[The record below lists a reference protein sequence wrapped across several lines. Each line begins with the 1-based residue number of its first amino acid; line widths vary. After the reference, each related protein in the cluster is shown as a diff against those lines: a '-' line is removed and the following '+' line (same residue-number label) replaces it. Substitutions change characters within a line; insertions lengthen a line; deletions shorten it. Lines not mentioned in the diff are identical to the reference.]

1 MAWAGDAH
9 ARACLPDLET
19 HKPTPSLQRTA
30 PFQVL
35 TGITSQ
41 GKVAEAEAVNTGVGF
56 ATSFPVSPQITA
68 VSDSI
73 RACGPSTDA
82 SSTRDPGCTPDL
94 PQGSP
99 YGAAGSP
106 GFGPAQW
113 AYTGGSLG
121 PPVVP
126 TGEDVLGECSYSL
139 TVEQDTTRGLECR
152 LAPAKGGTPWPAQY
166 ADGVAIARFATGGW
180 RLPAGTAIDQL
191 PEVFRVQCVGG
202 AALCNTHACLTSSNV
217 ARYATTPLR
226 WGFEQG
232 TLAPYWG
239 LKSPGNLPQLAVTK
253 ACFLSAHSGTYQLC
267 SAYPWARRNSTHGLL
282 HVQSAPFVLG
292 PGELTWQMN
301 GGDDT
306 TPKIP
311 PGTLDMAINGL
322 GSLGVSLS
330 RASDGYRVLSQ
341 RARSGRFWATQRW
354 SAEQLASHVGE
365 KMTLD
370 VFDYRSG
377 PWAWLAV
384 DTFVI
389 PAAWV
394 QINTVSPSGGPT
406 DKDTQLTV
414 AGANFGSTTDGLT
427 VFVGPNVCTSLRM
440 VAVNTLTC
448 TVSPDPGCAPNTTAY
463 RTGNCS
469 GITISVVIGDRSRA
483 VANGPFGGYQA
494 GHCGQESAV
503 YPFSACRAVD
513 AVPLPLAVGTPKR
526 GFTFRAPPQF
536 TPSSLPCTNST
547 FRTAASLLS
556 NGTVTCL
563 VIAKQ
568 DVAYQYSPA
577 STQPD
582 GLDITYAAG
591 PLPTFL
597 SFDAGD
603 PNRGVAPALA
613 GTPLVTDATCPFGSS
628 CPNGVPYTITLYA
641 TDTLATVN
649 ITFTLLVVA
658 PTSAAV
664 ASVAQSVEIPAAPSP
679 AWTFANADE
688 WAALRTTALSAGSVS
703 RAADALVARSG
714 PGGPGSRGTATAGAT
729 FLSLQ
734 VDSDDGTF
742 VPSINGRDP
751 VESAFLAALAAAAAQ
766 PRVNA
771 TSAAVLL
778 GAASLGNGP
787 GIASSTRTYAYA
799 LQLAL
804 RSQTAAD
811 EAAREEAYVSSVDTA
826 ATWLL
831 ALNAAVDALI
841 QPLLATQPGAWSS
854 VGMAPSQ
861 GVGPPVQPVAVT
873 SYDSAGA
880 LRTST
885 AMYTASSWP
894 STGVPVPVATPPG
907 SVVTSIVIPTL
918 CTPSNGAPFNF
929 SLSQGPLTVPC
940 ADLPSL
946 GMAAAHTLWVS
957 YPQDTSLK
965 PLDMGLQPADDVPHA
980 DLLAAALASSDVAT
994 CVWALADR
1002 IAAYA
1007 ARWRDLSALDPRF
1020 NATWSK
1026 VGSTVSVTL
1035 ATPLPAPAPPLVATL
1050 DIDHGFPFPA
1060 ASGTPPAGVALP
1072 YTSGTWQPKPP
1083 VKLLRLDGIPWHGD
1097 AAVQAIGAMLD
1108 VLPPSTPLAA
1118 RLLTLEAA
1126 AATFAKRCADDC
1138 SGRGICNWAG
1148 AYPPACDCVEGA
1160 TGSTCAASRCPSDC
1174 NGRGPCDSEEVCTY
1188 DAESG
1193 QTTCVGGSAACACLA
1208 PWGGASCDSQDC
1220 PSVYLLID
1228 KQYPANLSK
1237 TAIKA
1242 LYTSHGWAIDA
1253 VWQSGYDGVPWALGA
1268 VAGDKYSQAAADGS
1282 TAIAVVRFFRSEQA
1296 ALARAQLEAA
1306 KPSIP
1311 SRGVVLQA
1319 ASFLTQY
1326 RALAERQR
1334 YILNYFQLQTA
1345 PCSAAGSCN
1354 SATGLCN
1361 CTGANAAGPACEL
1374 RTCPA
1379 GCGGHGACNTATGVC
1394 MCDSLYLPDTTAGCA
1409 LQPLGMASTTC
1420 EDAAVDG
1427 RLSSDGTRLSP
1438 VSLSCLLGVPAG
1450 MTTAAG
1456 YCPPSLQPGS
1466 STSPAVCY
1474 TTAVAAGSS
1483 LCVDCSGYALA
1494 NVSFLHIASDAA
1506 QYAPNTAVPGIGA
1519 LPNSSITFQLDT
1531 LRSLGIPFTAFVARP
1546 GIVRRWA
1553 ECDCT
1558 AANSYCG
1565 ASFSVVLDGV
1575 TAWSATVADG
1585 TGVRVDVRYVKKLTL
1600 VTTSSPAPT
1609 SWRFSGTNYSGGVA
1623 PGVATAPQ
1631 RAAFCDGAAWA
1642 GASLI

>member
-1 MAWAGDAH
+1 M
-9 ARACLPDLET
+9 
-19 HKPTPSLQRTA
+19 
-30 PFQVL
+30 
-35 TGITSQ
+35 
-41 GKVAEAEAVNTGVGF
+41 
-56 ATSFPVSPQITA
+56 
-68 VSDSI
+68 
-73 RACGPSTDA
+73 
-82 SSTRDPGCTPDL
+82 
-94 PQGSP
+94 
-99 YGAAGSP
+99 
-106 GFGPAQW
+106 
-113 AYTGGSLG
+113 
-121 PPVVP
+121 
-126 TGEDVLGECSYSL
+126 
-139 TVEQDTTRGLECR
+139 
-152 LAPAKGGTPWPAQY
+152 
-166 ADGVAIARFATGGW
+166 
-180 RLPAGTAIDQL
+180 
-191 PEVFRVQCVGG
+191 
-202 AALCNTHACLTSSNV
+202 
-217 ARYATTPLR
+217 PLR

-232 TLAPYWG
+232 TLAPYWV

-306 TPKIP
+306 TPTIP

-322 GSLGVSLS
+322 GALGVSLS

-341 RARSGRFWATQRW
+341 RARSGRFWAPQRW
-354 SAEQLASHVGE
+354 TAEQLASHVGE

-370 VFDYRSG
+370 VWDYRSG

-394 QINTVSPSGGPT
+394 RITTVSPSGGPT
-406 DKDTQLTV
+406 DQNTQLTV

-427 VFVGPNVCTSLRM
+427 AFVGSNVCTGLRM
-440 VAVNTLTC
+440 VAINTLTC

-463 RTGNCS
+463 RTGKCA
-469 GITISVVIGDRSRA
+469 GLTISVVLGDRSRA
-483 VANGPFGGYQA
+483 VATGPFGGYQA
-494 GHCGQESAV
+494 GHCGQESSV
-503 YPFSACRAVD
+503 YPFSACTAVD
-513 AVPLPLAVGTPKR
+513 TTPLPLAVGTALR

-536 TPSSLPCTNST
+536 TVSSLPCTSPSA
-547 FRTAASLLS
+547 RTASSLLP

-563 VIAKQ
+563 VFATQ
-568 DVAYQYSPA
+568 DVAYAYSPA
-577 STQPD
+577 SVQPD
-582 GLDITYAAG
+582 GLDITYSAG
-591 PLPTFL
+591 PLPSFL

-603 PNRGVAPALA
+603 PSRGVAPALA

-628 CPNGVPYTITLYA
+628 CPLGVPYTIIIYA

-658 PTSAAV
+658 PTSNVV
-664 ASVAQSVEIPAAPSP
+664 ASVAQSVSIPAAPSP
-679 AWTFANADE
+679 AFTFANADE

-714 PGGPGSRGTATAGAT
+714 PGGPGAKGAATGGAT
-729 FLSLQ
+729 FMSQQ
-734 VDSDDGTF
+734 VDSDDATF

-778 GAASLGNGP
+778 GAATLGNGP
-787 GIASSTRTYAYA
+787 GIAASTRTYAYA

-811 EAAREEAYVSSVDTA
+811 EAAREEAYVNTVDTA
-826 ATWLL
+826 ATWLG

-841 QPLLATQPGAWSS
+841 QPLLATQPGAWSAI
-854 VGMAPSQ
+854 GMVPSQ
-861 GVGPPVQPVAVT
+861 GAGPAVQPVAVT
-873 SYDSAGA
+873 SYDTAGVA
-880 LRTST
+880 HTST
-885 AMYTASSWP
+885 ALYTATIP
-894 STGVPVPVATPPG
+894 MALPVATPPG
-907 SVVTSIVIPTL
+907 SVVASILIPTL
-918 CTPSNGAPFNF
+918 CTPSNGSTYNF
-929 SLSQGPLTVPC
+929 SISQGPLLVSC
-940 ADLPSL
+940 ADLPAL

-965 PLDMGLQPADDVPHA
+965 PLDMGLVPSNDVPHS

-1020 NATWSK
+1020 NATWSR
-1026 VGSTVSVTL
+1026 VGSTVTVTL

-1060 ASGTPPAGVALP
+1060 SSGVAS
-1072 YTSGTWQPKPP
+1072 YGTSTWQPAPP
-1083 VKLLRLDGIPWHGD
+1083 IKLLRLDGIPWH
-1097 AAVQAIGAMLD
+1097 ANLAVEAIGAMLD

-1126 AATFAKRCADDC
+1126 AQRFAKRCAADC
-1138 SGRGICNWAG
+1138 SGRGICDWAA
-1148 AYPPACDCVEGA
+1148 AYPPACNCVEGA

-1174 NGRGPCDSEEVCTY
+1174 NGRGPCDAEQVCTY

-1208 PWGGASCDSQDC
+1208 PWGGAACDSQDC
-1220 PSVYLLID
+1220 PSVYLIID
-1228 KQYPANLSK
+1228 KQYPANLST

-1242 LYTSHGWAIDA
+1242 LYTAKGWAVDA

-1296 ALARAQLEAA
+1296 ALARALLEAA

-1334 YILNYFQLQTA
+1334 YIMQYFQLQTA
-1345 PCSAAGSCN
+1345 PCSGAGSCD
-1354 SATGLCN
+1354 STTGLCN
-1361 CTGANAAGPACEL
+1361 CTGNANAAGPACEL
-1374 RTCPA
+1374 RKCPA
-1379 GCGGHGACNTATGVC
+1379 GCGGHGACNTATGIC
-1394 MCDSLYLPDTTAGCA
+1394 MCDSLYLPDTTVGCA

-1450 MTTAAG
+1450 MTTAAA
-1456 YCPPSLQPGS
+1456 YCPPTLQPGS

-1474 TTAVAAGSS
+1474 TSAVAAGSS

-1506 QYAPNTAVPGIGA
+1506 QYAPNTPVSGIGA
-1519 LPNSSITFQLDT
+1519 LPNSSVTFQLDT
-1531 LRSLGIPFTAFVARP
+1531 LRSLGIPFTAFIARP

-1558 AANSYCG
+1558 SANSYCG

-1585 TGVRVDVRYVKKLTL
+1585 TGVRVDVRYVTKLTL